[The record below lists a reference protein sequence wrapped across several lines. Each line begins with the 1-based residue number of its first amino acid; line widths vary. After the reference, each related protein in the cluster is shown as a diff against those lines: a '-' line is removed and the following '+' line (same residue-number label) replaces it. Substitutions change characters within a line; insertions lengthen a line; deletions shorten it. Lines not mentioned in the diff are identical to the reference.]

1 MAPGDF
7 KVMSHKM
14 TNSLE
19 IHTLQFNA
27 ENIYKRKNIYLITF
41 FKPNLTILLN
51 TNHKI
56 ALNDTKPL
64 NLRL

>member
-19 IHTLQFNA
+19 IHTLQFEVLKIFTKKKYIA
-27 ENIYKRKNIYLITF
+27 YNIFQTKLNNNI
-41 FKPNLTILLN
+41 K
-51 TNHKI
+51 H
-56 ALNDTKPL
+56 
-64 NLRL
+64 